1 MTKESLKTVRNYC
14 FFFSLLTG
22 AAGLAG
28 VVAAAAAGA
37 AGAAPEAARAAA
49 ASWRASS
56 SFSFMMVSSTYHSET
71 CTQLAATRVS

>member
-28 VVAAAAAGA
+28 GGAGGA